1 MFGFSST
8 GSGSG
13 SGFFPRAQ
21 LVGSIARRGQKKRLM
36 VENYSEVTS
45 QYTEGLLGLT
55 FNSKPIINNLT
66 IIAEENVAASA
77 VIVRLI
83 ESRIAQVCPAHV
95 PFVPV
100 HALISTFQAETDKKL
115 PVIYLLDSIIKNVGG
130 VYLQLFSKNIINTF
144 CNAFEKLDT
153 NNRISM
159 VHLLKTW
166 IGVFP
171 QEQVSAI
178 QEKIST
184 LVPSNPH
191 AAQQSQPNSIH
202 VNPRY
207 LQNRV

>member
-1 MFGFSST
+1 
-8 GSGSG
+8 
-13 SGFFPRAQ
+13 
-21 LVGSIARRGQKKRLM
+21 M
-36 VENYSEVTS
+36 VEVTDKYREVTS

-55 FNSKPIINNLT
+55 LNSKPIINNLT
-66 IIAEENVAASA
+66 IIAEENVDSSA

-83 ESRIAQVCPAHV
+83 ESRIAQVCYSPANLCITIV
-95 PFVPV
+95 C
-100 HALISTFQAETDKKL
+100 LLNFQADTDKKL

-130 VYLQLFSKNIINTF
+130 VYLQLFSKNIINTY

-178 QEKIST
+178 QDRISA
-184 LVPSNPH
+184 LVPSNPN
-191 AAQQSQPNSIH
+191 AAQPTNQPNAIH

-207 LQNRV
+207 LQRGPNDRVSNDCF